1 MESSI
6 PAWGQMWLSA
16 VLVYAVCKA
25 TVWMRLSDCSAPYWK
40 HVALLLAWPGMNA
53 NEFVCNNSESTPHR
67 DLTCDSIWATA
78 SILLGAFLFWFVAP
92 QLSSERDTLIAWL
105 GMTATILML
114 HFGVFR
120 LLANYW
126 QSKGIDARP
135 IMIAPWAASSVSEFW
150 GQRWNTGFRDLAAQ
164 CIFRPVARR
173 AGVAS
178 ATWAVFLFSG
188 IVHDLVISL
197 PAGAGFGRPTLYFL
211 IQAIAV
217 QFEHGALAKRLGMR
231 SAIGGRLLTLVAVL
245 APVDLLFH
253 APFRTNVIIPFMEA
267 LGAR

>member
-1 MESSI
+1 MERSI
-6 PAWGQMWLSA
+6 PTWGQMWLLA
-16 VLVYAVCKA
+16 ILIYAACKA
-25 TVWMRLSDCSAPYWK
+25 TVWMWLRDRSAPCWK
-40 HVALLLAWPGMNA
+40 QVAFLLAWPGMNA
-53 NEFVCNNSESTPHR
+53 NEFVCKSGESTPHR
-67 DLTCDSIWATA
+67 DLTRESTWATA
-78 SILLGAFLFWFVAP
+78 LIVFGACLLWFVAP

-105 GMTATILML
+105 GMIGTILML

-126 QSKGIDARP
+126 QSNEVDARP
-135 IMIAPWAASSVSEFW
+135 IMNAPWAASSVSEFW

-188 IVHDLVISL
+188 IIHDLVISL
-197 PAGAGFGRPTLYFL
+197 PAGAGYGRPTLYFL

-231 SAIGGRLLTLVAVL
+231 SAIGGRILTLVAVL